1 VRGVPRARHESV
13 EPDMTQTRPCPSCP
27 WWLEHEGG
35 EAIPNFEIDLARR
48 LAPEAGE
55 VRLPNTTGD
64 EA

>member
-1 VRGVPRARHESV
+1 V